1 MTFCSIVFKI
11 WTNPTRYQTRGWK
24 APNYFGL
31 FQMITHY
38 RTKRSTWNSYIFW
51 HMQALKPMT
60 KQTNSM
66 SEWKFS
72 NKPSHKFPVTS
83 FQTNPVTSFQTHGV
97 RVPLNGYWVRHDCCP
112 AMARTVLAF
121 THWPLFGDGR
131 ASPCTFF
138 WTLKKT
144 IALIP
149 SAFNTIWTWVLSFF
163 LSCSLVP
170 SQHHCDL
177 GPFFFLLL
185 FPCWVFFL
193 YLFIYLFASCKK

>member
-1 MTFCSIVFKI
+1 MDCRGDILFNFL

-38 RTKRSTWNSYIFW
+38 RTQRSNWNSYIFW
-51 HMQALKPMT
+51 HMQALKPHD
-60 KQTNSM
+60 QTN
-66 SEWKFS
+66 KFHVWMKS
-72 NKPSHKFPVTS
+72 LK
-83 FQTNPVTSFQTHGV
+83 TNPVTSFQTRGV
-97 RVPLNGYWVRHDCCP
+97 RVPLNGYWLGHDCCP
-112 AMARTVLAF
+112 AMARTVSAF

-144 IALIP
+144 IASIP
-149 SAFNTIWTWVLSFF
+149 SAFNTIWT
-163 LSCSLVP
+163 
-170 SQHHCDL
+170 L
-177 GPFFFLLL
+177 GPFFFPYLVPLCLQPHCDLGLFVFLFL

-193 YLFIYLFASCKK
+193 YLFIYFT